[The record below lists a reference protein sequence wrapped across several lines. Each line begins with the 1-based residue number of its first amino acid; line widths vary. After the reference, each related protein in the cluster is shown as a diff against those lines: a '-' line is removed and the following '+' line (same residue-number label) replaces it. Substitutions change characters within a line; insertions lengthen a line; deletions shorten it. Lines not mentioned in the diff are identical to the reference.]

1 MVEPVIIVLDGNK
14 SLVLLS
20 RSYLFAN
27 VNKIK
32 KNIHAI
38 RKAVND
44 RQLPNLTNIFMRMLT
59 QDPRKSS
66 KKIKSF
72 SSTIYNQIGEK
83 IYITK

>member
-14 SLVLLS
+14 SIVLLS

-44 RQLPNLTNIFMRMLT
+44 RQLPNLTIT
-59 QDPRKSS
+59 
-66 KKIKSF
+66 F
-72 SSTIYNQIGEK
+72 S
-83 IYITK
+83 